1 MTVLRKDL
9 NARYRKSP
17 GSDERDM
24 NVDEFITHKVEQELR
39 KSNLRPSGLNELEA
53 NILISLGVLFLLVGL
68 MDGEFVCA
76 IVNIIIVIIGIAM
89 KIERQGKVQEVE
101 SKWKD
106 LIRKRKY
113 RRINSAI
120 YRFSTTYGK
129 TDLKTTFYSYTISK
143 RQPTQIFQHKDKK
156 WYLYKDEFWLTNKDY
171 SEKDLLYLIE
181 EQKEK
186 KKKKVEKAKK
196 FVTKTPSNEG
206 RERII
211 SQDVKDRVWNRDN
224 GKCVE
229 CGSNE
234 NLEFDHIIPVS
245 KGGANTYRNIQ
256 LLCEPCNRSKS
267 NKIG

>member
-1 MTVLRKDL
+1 M

-24 NVDEFITHKVEQELR
+24 NFDELVTHKVEQELR
-39 KSNLRPSGLNELEA
+39 KSDFGPELNKLKE
-53 NILISLGVLFLLVGL
+53 NVLIFLGVLFLLGSL
-68 MDGEFVCA
+68 MEGEFVCA

-129 TDLKTTFYSYTISK
+129 TDLKTTFYSYTNTISK

-156 WYLYKDEFWLTNKDY
+156 WYLYKDEFWLTNEDY

-234 NLEFDHIIPVS
+234 NLEFDHIIPFS

-256 LLCEPCNRSKS
+256 LLCENCNRSKS
-267 NKIG
+267 DNIG